1 MLARFFVSVLSLS
14 LISLSTLNSKEQFS
28 NFKDYKLTKTEFK
41 LEKIAEDLNYPWA
54 ITFIDNNKL
63 IVTEKPGGLYKIN
76 TKTGKKELIKH
87 NIQHI
92 NIEHYSYSGGKSQG
106 GLLDTHFNSK
116 DGLIYF
122 TYSHLNSL
130 SSLSETALNSQ
141 LNSLHSSN
149 TAIARGKLAGN
160 EIKALEVLFIAKPP
174 QIKNKHFGSRITIKN
189 NMLYVGLGDRGMGM
203 IAQDPTKH
211 PGSIIRIK
219 TNGEIPKNNPKF
231 KGNKDWLPE
240 IYQIGVRN
248 SQGITI
254 SPHDGE
260 VYFSNH
266 GPRGGDHIGKV
277 KSAANYGW
285 KHIAWGGSEYSGF
298 RIGEEPFNKRY
309 DMPLKTWVPSVG
321 ISTIKFY
328 TGDVFPE
335 WKGDLLICS
344 LLGKSLIRLD
354 FENNKIVGEEIILK
368 DKIGRI
374 RDFEI
379 DKKGNIY
386 LVNDSGNAKL
396 WKLSK

>member
-1 MLARFFVSVLSLS
+1 MFIRSIVWLLCLSL
-14 LISLSTLNSKEQFS
+14 LSLSTLNSKEQFS
-28 NFKDYKLTKTEFK
+28 NFKDYKLTETEFK
-41 LEKIAEDLNYPWA
+41 LEKIAEDLIYPWA
-54 ITFIDNNKL
+54 LTFIDNNNL

-76 TKTGKKELIKH
+76 TSTGKKELIKH

-92 NIEHYSYSGGKSQG
+92 NIWQTVNLGGSSQG
-106 GLLDTHFNSK
+106 GLLDTYFNK
-116 DGLIYF
+116 TDGLIYF
-122 TYSHLNSL
+122 TYSHLK
-130 SSLSETALNSQ
+130 SSKYNQILKSYNKT
-141 LNSLHSSN
+141 SN
-149 TAIARGKLAGN
+149 TAIARGKLVGN

-189 NMLYVGLGDRGMGM
+189 NMLYAGLGDRGMGM
-203 IAQDPTKH
+203 ISQDATKH
-211 PGSIIRIK
+211 SGSIIRIK
-219 TNGEIPKNNPKF
+219 TNGEIPKDNPKF
-231 KGNKDWLPE
+231 KGNIDWLPE

-277 KSAANYGW
+277 KSGANYGW

-298 RIGEEPFNKRY
+298 RIGEKPFNKKY
-309 DMPLKTWVPSVG
+309 DMPLKIWVPSIG

-354 FENNKIVGEEIILK
+354 FENNKIVGEEIIFK

-386 LVNDSGNAKL
+386 LVNDSSNAKL